1 MSIERWL
8 WRSSKKLTRRN
19 ARWSKLKLECKAAK
33 AAPLC
38 CAGMPVNVIIDN
50 FEYGVSAVEI
60 AEQFEIPAEQIE
72 AILTYA
78 KSHRIAH
85 AV

>member
-1 MSIERWL
+1 MSIEWWL
-8 WRSSKKLTRRN
+8 WRSSKKLTGRN
-19 ARWSKLKLECKAAK
+19 ARRSKLKLECK

-50 FEYGVSAVEI
+50 FEYGVSALEI
-60 AEQFEIPAEQIE
+60 AEQFEIPAEQVE

-78 KSHRIAH
+78 NSDRIAH

>member
-8 WRSSKKLTRRN
+8 WRSSKKLTGRN
-19 ARWSKLKLECKAAK
+19 ARWSKLKLECK

-50 FEYGVSAVEI
+50 FEYGVSALEI
-60 AEQFEIPAEQIE
+60 AEQFEIPAEQVE

-78 KSHRIAH
+78 KSDRIAH